1 MSDAKPEIWF
11 YHLERSTLDQV
22 LPGLLEK
29 TLQRGWRALV
39 RGAVAHRLDDIDEHL
54 WTYRADSFLPHG
66 LAGGPQDADQPCL
79 LVWHEGAASTLPNRP
94 RCLIAVDGAA
104 VGADEA
110 RGLERLCVV
119 FDGTDEVALQRA
131 RSQWRDLTAAGVE
144 AEYWSR
150 ESGRWDCK
158 ARHPK

>member
-1 MSDAKPEIWF
+1 MATAKF
-11 YHLERSTLDQV
+11 YHLTRDPLESLLPILIGKALEIGMPVALRGTERARMEGLDRQ
-22 LPGLLEK
+22 
-29 TLQRGWRALV
+29 
-39 RGAVAHRLDDIDEHL
+39 L
-54 WTYRADSFLPHG
+54 WLGEGFLPHG

>member
-1 MSDAKPEIWF
+1 MATAKF
-11 YHLERSTLDQV
+11 YHLTRDPLESLLPILIGKALEIGMTVALRGTDRVRMEGLDRQ
-22 LPGLLEK
+22 
-29 TLQRGWRALV
+29 
-39 RGAVAHRLDDIDEHL
+39 L
-54 WTYRADSFLPHG
+54 WLGEGFLPHG
-66 LAGGPQDADQPCL
+66 LAGGAQDADQPCL

-110 RGLERLCVV
+110 RWLERLCVV

>member
-1 MSDAKPEIWF
+1 VATAKF
-11 YHLERSTLDQV
+11 YHLTRDPLESLLPILIGKALEIGMTVALRGTDRVRMEGLDRQ
-22 LPGLLEK
+22 
-29 TLQRGWRALV
+29 
-39 RGAVAHRLDDIDEHL
+39 L
-54 WTYRADSFLPHG
+54 WLGEGFLPHG
-66 LAGGPQDADQPCL
+66 LAGGAQDADQPCL

-104 VGADEA
+104 VSADEA

-131 RSQWRDLTAAGVE
+131 RSQWRDLTGAGVE